1 MNESLEIISKKIKKL
16 VFIGSIAVT
25 LCAVPPAEAQ
35 QTTKP
40 LNWCGTPARSTIIY
54 CPPVRWQPPVII
66 CRPYPVRPIVKP
78 TFPRPVDPI
87 TRPVDPIIRQQP
99 FRRLSTRSRR

>member
-1 MNESLEIISKKIKKL
+1 MNESLEIISENIKKL

-40 LNWCGTPARSTIIY
+40 LNWCGTPARSTRRSAR
-54 CPPVRWQPPVII
+54 VRVWEEPAEAAPAAGAD
-66 CRPYPVRPIVKP
+66 RAADSSHR
-78 TFPRPVDPI
+78 
-87 TRPVDPIIRQQP
+87 
-99 FRRLSTRSRR
+99 